1 MIVLRWLAR
10 DMGLPELSPAQLL
23 GFILAAI
30 VLAVIGWAIVV
41 AILAL
46 P

>member
-1 MIVLRWLAR
+1 MR
-10 DMGLPELSPAQLL
+10 LL
-23 GFILAAI
+23 YEILLLAAI